1 MFEKRG
7 PDATLEICEAE
18 CYRLD
23 ACVGFSIIVDE
34 WCIACA
40 TGLSEPHIGAV
51 GFKKGGK
58 YSNFETRFHK
68 GSINLSSIL

>member
-7 PDATLEICEAE
+7 PDATLEICEDE
-18 CYRLD
+18 CLRLD
-23 ACVGFSIIVDE
+23 ACVAFSIVADE

-40 TGLSEPHIGAV
+40 ADLAEPHIGAV

-58 YSNFETRFHK
+58 HL
-68 GSINLSSIL
+68 NLK